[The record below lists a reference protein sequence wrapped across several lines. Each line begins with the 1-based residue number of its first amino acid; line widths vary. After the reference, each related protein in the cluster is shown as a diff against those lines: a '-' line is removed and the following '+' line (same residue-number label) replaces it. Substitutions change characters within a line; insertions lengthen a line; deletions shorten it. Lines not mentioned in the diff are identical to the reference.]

1 MRELGRRANRA
12 PLAALMV
19 DYGHV
24 ESGFGDTLQAV
35 RGHRFADVLANPGA
49 ADLSSHVDFA
59 DLKREA
65 VAAGLMTHGPMPQGE
80 FLLKLGLAGRRER
93 LLQRATP
100 TQAEAI
106 ASGAARLVDP
116 RQMGVLFRR
125 SRLQAPGFHR
135 RHPSVISISPILNRP
150 AMVTPDR
157 AMFCASTLE
166 SCDGIRHGFFTR
178 RGGVSKG
185 IYGSLNC
192 GLGSRDDA
200 EAVRQ
205 NRTLVAETLGVPPD
219 RLLTLYQIH
228 SAAAVVV
235 DKPWENGAAEA
246 DALVTSTPGLAIGAL
261 TADCAPV
268 LFCDAQARV
277 IAAAHAGWRGALSG
291 IVEAT
296 LATMEELGAERE
308 RTVAVIGPSISQRA
322 YEVGADYMERF
333 LAEEPGSEV
342 FFVTDD
348 SSGEPHFDL
357 AGYVAE
363 RLSRAGVGT
372 VSDLGLCTYCDE
384 TRLFSYRRSQHHGE
398 EDYGRQISAIVLT

>member
-1 MRELGRRANRA
+1 
-12 PLAALMV
+12 
-19 DYGHV
+19 
-24 ESGFGDTLQAV
+24 
-35 RGHRFADVLANPGA
+35 
-49 ADLSSHVDFA
+49 
-59 DLKREA
+59 
-65 VAAGLMTHGPMPQGE
+65 
-80 FLLKLGLAGRRER
+80 
-93 LLQRATP
+93 
-100 TQAEAI
+100 
-106 ASGAARLVDP
+106 
-116 RQMGVLFRR
+116 
-125 SRLQAPGFHR
+125 
-135 RHPSVISISPILNRP
+135 
-150 AMVTPDR
+150 MVTPDR

-235 DKPWENGAAEA
+235 DKPWERGAAEA

-296 LATMEELGAERE
+296 LATMEELGAERD